1 MVKGIR
7 YAAMKRFHAGR
18 TGHGA
23 RQGLRVGRARERGLV
38 VAVLIAVSGLVDPG
52 HAPLIHEAR
61 AQSLFDSDRPSFEYD
76 RRRRREE
83 ERRSRAQRK
92 ADYCRK
98 LEQRLVSEWRR
109 SNDTRSELPEIRKQM
124 KEVEKK
130 FRAAKA
136 KAERA
141 RCYEESFFFGR
152 SLRRTPKCV
161 KLDRAVR
168 RAQQEFEEL
177 KQRRDRV
184 SRSGRGQS
192 RQDELIA
199 ELARYGCGED
209 YERQYEER
217 QPTFFSFFDDRGPRV
232 REPRR
237 RSRSELPFATYRTMC
252 VRRCDGYYFP
262 MSFSTLPSQ
271 FETDETQ
278 CHDKCAAPTALFV
291 YKNPGENVE
300 DMVSLDGVPYTDI
313 DNAWLYR
320 KTFVEGCSCDPEKFS
335 LDKIAES
342 RDAEQSSPLGGDRT
356 SETAGEDSAKSKS
369 GQSAGDG
376 ERAGTIWADQD
387 ADTAR
392 DTTERDSFD
401 PRQR

>member
-1 MVKGIR
+1 MQSFHEGRSKGEGNPRGAVRGHMLTRWLIIGALLCVGGP
-7 YAAMKRFHAGR
+7 YAAHS
-18 TGHGA
+18 
-23 RQGLRVGRARERGLV
+23 L
-38 VAVLIAVSGLVDPG
+38 
-52 HAPLIHEAR
+52 PLSSEVR
-61 AQSLFDSDRPSFEYD
+61 AQSLFEWDRPSFED
-76 RRRRREE
+76 ERRRRREG

-109 SNDTRSELPEIRKQM
+109 SNDTRSELPDIRKQM
-124 KEVEKK
+124 KRVEKE
-130 FRAAKA
+130 FRTAKA

-168 RAQQEFEEL
+168 RAQQEFEAL

-184 SRSGRGQS
+184 SRSGRAQS

-271 FETDETQ
+271 FETDAAQ
-278 CHDKCAAPTALFV
+278 CRDKCAAPTALFV
-291 YKNPGENVE
+291 YRNPGENVE
-300 DMVSLDGVPYTDI
+300 DMVSLDGVPYSDI

-320 KTFVEGCSCDPEKFS
+320 KKFIEGCSCDAEKYS
-335 LDKIAES
+335 LEKIAES
-342 RDAEQSSPLGGDRT
+342 QDGVQRIPSLAGRT
-356 SETAGEDSAKSKS
+356 AETAGDDAAMSKS
-369 GQSAGDG
+369 GPSTADGDRAGKPGDG
-376 ERAGTIWADQD
+376 EDQATVGD
-387 ADTAR
+387 AS
-392 DTTERDSFD
+392 ERDSLD
-401 PRQR
+401 PRKR